1 MRTHGAERRARHQR
15 KRQRHDPDA

>member
-1 MRTHGAERRARHQR
+1 MRTHRAERRARHQR